1 MQLLTE
7 TGDPLLAS
15 GRYGLGQSVA
25 FTSDTTDLWAGEWLE
40 WNDFGK
46 FWAQVVRSI
55 VRNKSAQGFI
65 TELKGNDKE
74 MNLQIYRSNENG
86 TPENHITW
94 DATLMDN
101 NGKVQKIPIQQVGF
115 GYYQTNFAKPA
126 DENFT
131 LRLHD
136 QSNNRLKVKPSDCF
150 TKE

>member
-1 MQLLTE
+1 
-7 TGDPLLAS
+7 
-15 GRYGLGQSVA
+15 
-25 FTSDTTDLWAGEWLE
+25 
-40 WNDFGK
+40 
-46 FWAQVVRSI
+46 
-55 VRNKSAQGFI
+55 
-65 TELKGNDKE
+65 

-101 NGKVQKIPIQQVGF
+101 NGKVQKLPIQQVGF

-136 QSNNRLKVKPSDCF
+136 QSNNRLKTISKINTYPKEYLLASTKPEIFDSLESF
-150 TKE
+150 EKISEERKEIKTQKSALNIFALMAICSLILSTLFRRI